1 MRKKDQSL
9 EIIQVG
15 NPVLRKQS
23 RPVSHVHDAKIQKLI
38 NDLLAKVIKVNGVGL
53 SAPQVGKPWRIFIL
67 ASHPNPRYPQA
78 PQMKPTAMINP
89 KILSASGKK
98 VKGWEGC
105 LSVPGIR
112 GLVPRYPQMQAEYI
126 NRNGQRVLTEYNDFL
141 ARIFQHE
148 YDHLE
153 GILFIDRVKSS
164 QEFISEKEYQNLL
177 KKEINS
183 DKKYKP

>member
-1 MRKKDQSL
+1 MNL
-9 EIIQVG
+9 NIIQLG
-15 NPVLRKQS
+15 NPILRNKAKS
-23 RPVSHVHDAKIQKLI
+23 VSHVHDSKIQQLI
-38 NDLLAKVIKVNGVGL
+38 DNLLVKVIKVNGVGL

-112 GLVPRYPQMQAEYI
+112 GLVPRYPQMQVEYI
-126 NRNGQRVLTEYNDFL
+126 NRNGKQVLIEYNDFL

-153 GILFIDRVKSS
+153 GILFIDRVTNTK
-164 QEFISEKEYQNLL
+164 EFISEKEYQNLL
-177 KKEINS
+177 KKETVS
-183 DKKYKP
+183 